1 MKENARI
8 EAFSDGVFAIAITLL
23 VLQLK
28 VPPVSTIHSVDDLW
42 KGLIDLWPSYFAFT
56 LSFGILLVSWVNHH
70 YLFNVLDKSSRPFLY
85 ANGLFLMTITFMPFP
100 TALLAEFISTDFAK
114 PAIAFYCFGGVVN
127 SIGWNVLLHTIYR
140 PKKLIDSEINV
151 ILINTIKKSVQIG
164 FVIYTATF
172 ILAFWLPIVALV
184 INLLLWIVWITL
196 SITQSKN

>member
-28 VPPVSTIHSVDDLW
+28 VPSVSTIHSVDELW
-42 KGLIDLWPSYFAFT
+42 KGLINLWPSYFAFI

-70 YLFNVLDKSSRPFLY
+70 YLFNVLDKSSSPFLY

-100 TALLAEFISTDFAK
+100 TALLAEYISTDFAK

-127 SIGWNVLLHTIYR
+127 SLGWNVLIHTIYKPR
-140 PKKLIDSEINV
+140 KLINSEINV
-151 ILINTIKKSVQIG
+151 IPINTIKKSVQFG
-164 FVIYTATF
+164 FVIYSATLV
-172 ILAFWLPIVALV
+172 LAFWFPIVALV
-184 INLLLWIVWITL
+184 INLLLWIVWISL
-196 SITQSKN
+196 SITQNKS